1 MKKLIQWSIKNSP
14 AMNTLMIASLIVGL
28 VCLLVMRR
36 EIFPEFELEIV
47 LVTVPYPGASPEEI
61 EEGICQ
67 KIEEKLSNIKGLKK
81 MTAVAREGSGFLI
94 MELNS
99 SVKDVQKVL
108 NEVKSEIAQIP
119 SFPVLAE
126 KPDVQQITFRVPA
139 IKIAVTGPPIGNR
152 TPLAAEKELRA
163 VTEQIRSRVSAAN
176 MPSAGR
182 GLSRA
187 GLGCMSVG

>member
-126 KPDVQQITFRVPA
+126 KPNSNDYSFEFTVTSTSPDLDDLLTEINSVSVDNAPATAISGSTFS
-139 IKIAVTGPPIGNR
+139 
-152 TPLAAEKELRA
+152 PL
-163 VTEQIRSRVSAAN
+163 
-176 MPSAGR
+176 
-182 GLSRA
+182 
-187 GLGCMSVG
+187 

>member
-94 MELNS
+94 M
-99 SVKDVQKVL
+99 
-108 NEVKSEIAQIP
+108 
-119 SFPVLAE
+119 
-126 KPDVQQITFRVPA
+126 
-139 IKIAVTGPPIGNR
+139 
-152 TPLAAEKELRA
+152 
-163 VTEQIRSRVSAAN
+163 
-176 MPSAGR
+176 
-182 GLSRA
+182 
-187 GLGCMSVG
+187 